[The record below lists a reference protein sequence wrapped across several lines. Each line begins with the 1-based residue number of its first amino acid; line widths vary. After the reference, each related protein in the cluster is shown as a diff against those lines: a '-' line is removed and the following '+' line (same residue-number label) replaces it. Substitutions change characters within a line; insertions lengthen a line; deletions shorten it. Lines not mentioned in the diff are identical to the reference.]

1 MSKRKAREVPE
12 SSKKVNGNKENL
24 VSSALFKAAPFTREL
39 REQGIKKKPGTVRV
53 YSDGIF
59 DCFHFGHARALQQ
72 AKNTFS
78 NCYLIVGVCGDEL
91 THKIKGDT
99 VMNEKERF
107 EAVRH
112 CRYVDEVLEY
122 APWVI
127 TSEFLEDHDIDYVAH
142 DDLPY
147 GSEEAT
153 DIYGH
158 LKSAGKFIAT
168 QRTEGISTSDIICR
182 VVRNYDVYIR
192 RNLARG
198 FTRKDL
204 NVSFVRVYLFS
215 YPPLSPRDSIILEK
229 EKRAQIAKLTN
240 ELRQRVNSGRS
251 KLEQIV
257 EKWESNSQKLINDF
271 VKFFTMSKLTVNLHI
286 TTHTLHNFTMLVYKQ
301 ASLPENF
308 LKDVT
313 CI

>member
-204 NVSFVRVYLFS
+204 NVSFVR
-215 YPPLSPRDSIILEK
+215 

-271 VKFFTMSKLTVNLHI
+271 VKFFTMSKLTPPYPKTSLKTLPASDSSSELDSNNGSGLHESES
-286 TTHTLHNFTMLVYKQ
+286 FDD
-301 ASLPENF
+301 SLEAPS
-308 LKDVT
+308 
-313 CI
+313 